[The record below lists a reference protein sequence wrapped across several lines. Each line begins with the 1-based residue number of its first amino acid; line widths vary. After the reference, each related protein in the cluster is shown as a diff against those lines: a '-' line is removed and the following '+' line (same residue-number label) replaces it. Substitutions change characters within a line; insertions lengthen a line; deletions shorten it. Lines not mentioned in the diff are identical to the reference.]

1 MAWESKLI
9 QRAQGDPTW
18 FIENALGD
26 TLWSAQEEIC
36 RAIVKHER
44 VAVPA
49 AFGVG
54 KTFLAARIALWFL
67 YSHSPAKVIST
78 APTNRQVKDL
88 LWSELRTAHRKS
100 KIELGGSPLQLSLT
114 LNDDHYAIGFSTQD
128 YDIDKFTGYHSPNQ
142 IVIFDQASGLPKTF
156 YDAAEGLMTSANV
169 KWLCISN
176 TATSDGE
183 FANICMPN
191 RKTAYGDWHVIP
203 IKATESP
210 NVLAGK
216 NIFPG
221 LIAYDWVEKRRKAW
235 GEADPLYKIFV
246 EAKFIDSA
254 EMTVLTAALID
265 QMEKLNPWYLAG
277 VEEETIEA
285 GIDVARSGLDKTVL
299 SFRRGNQLLRVKSLT
314 GHNNAQITGIVKDE
328 TIRIQNKYDTPV
340 TAFKVDVIGFGADVY
355 DRLIE
360 ENMPAIA
367 VNNASSA
374 MDDERFINVR
384 AEMAWSFRDRLD
396 HYQASMKE
404 CEIEEMDR
412 ERLLADMAAMRYEIS
427 QKGRVQ
433 IIDKKALK
441 KILGRS
447 PDHWDSVVMAYE
459 QPGGGVGRLEMVSKV
474 AQTEQIAAALEESG
488 KVDAA
493 TRALFGTDLPGE
505 EDFMDV
511 DMDQFFQDL

>member
-1 MAWESKLI
+1 MWESKLI
-9 QRAQGDPTW
+9 KRAQADPNW

-26 TLWSAQEEIC
+26 KVWSKQAEIC
-36 RAIVKHER
+36 DAIVKHER

-54 KTFLAARIALWFL
+54 KTWLAARIALWFL
-67 YSHSPAKVIST
+67 YSFSPAKVIST

-100 KIELGGSPLQLSLT
+100 KVELGGSPLQLSLT
-114 LNDDHYAIGFSTQD
+114 LKDDHYAIGFSTQD

-142 IVIFDQASGLPKTF
+142 LIVFDQASGLPKTF
-156 YDAAEGLMTSANV
+156 YNAAEGLMTSANV

-203 IKATESP
+203 ITALESP
-210 NVLAGK
+210 NVIAGE

-221 LIAYDWVEKRRKAW
+221 LIAHDWVEKRRKAW

-265 QMEKLNPWYLAG
+265 NMEKLNPWYMPG
-277 VEEETIEA
+277 VEEETLEV

-299 SFRRGNQLLRVKSLT
+299 SYRQGNQLHRVRSVT
-314 GHNNAQITGIVKDE
+314 GHNNKQIVALLKDE
-328 TIRIQNKYDTPV
+328 NIRIQNRLDTPV
-340 TAFKVDVIGFGADVY
+340 TSIKIDVIGFGADVY
-355 DRLIE
+355 DRVID
-360 ENMPAIA
+360 ENLPAIA
-367 VNNASSA
+367 VNNSGAA
-374 MDDERFINVR
+374 LDNERFLNVR

-396 HYQASMKE
+396 NHEASMKE
-404 CEIEEMDR
+404 CEIEEDDK
-412 ERLLADMAAMRYEIS
+412 ERLLADMAAMRYEITTAG
-427 QKGRVQ
+427 KVQ

-459 QPGGGVGRLEMVSKV
+459 QPGGGVGRLEMVS
-474 AQTEQIAAALEESG
+474 AAATAEAVQQEMEDEGL
-488 KVDAA
+488 VDPA
-493 TRALFGTDLPGE
+493 TRALFGTDIPGDG
-505 EDFMDV
+505 DFIETDF
-511 DMDQFFQDL
+511 DQFFTEW

>member
-1 MAWESKLI
+1 MWESKLVK
-9 QRAQGDPTW
+9 RAQADPAW
-18 FIENALGD
+18 FIENALGGK
-26 TLWSAQEEIC
+26 LWSAQEEIC
-36 RAIVKHER
+36 KALVKHER

-54 KTFLAARIALWFL
+54 KTWLAARIALWFL
-67 YSHSPAKVIST
+67 YSFAPAKVIST

-100 KIELGGSPLQLSLT
+100 KVELGGSPLQLSLT
-114 LNDDHYAIGFSTQD
+114 LNDDHFAIGFSTQD

-142 IVIFDQASGLPKTF
+142 LVVFDQASGLPKTF

-191 RKTAYGDWHVIP
+191 RKTSYGDWEIIP

-210 NVLAGK
+210 NVIAGE

-221 LIAYDWVEKRRKAW
+221 LIAHDWVEKRRKAW

-246 EAKFIDSA
+246 EARFIDSA

-265 QMEKLNPWYLAG
+265 AMEKLNPWYMPG
-277 VEEETIEA
+277 VEEETIEV

-299 SFRRGNQLLRVKSLT
+299 AFRRGNQLLRVVSVT
-314 GHNNAQITGIVKDE
+314 GHNNAQITGLAKDE
-328 TIRIQNKYDTPV
+328 ITRLQNKYDTPV
-340 TAFKVDVIGFGADVY
+340 TAIKVDVIGFGADVY

-360 ENMPAIA
+360 ENLPAIA
-367 VNNASSA
+367 VNNSGAA
-374 MDDERFINVR
+374 LDNERFLNIR
-384 AEMAWSFRDRLD
+384 AEMAWAYRDRLD
-396 HYQASMKE
+396 NHMACMKQ
-404 CEIEEMDR
+404 CEIEEQDR
-412 ERLLADMAAMRYEIS
+412 ERLLADMAAMRYDIS
-427 QKGRVQ
+427 QAGRVQ

-447 PDHWDSVVMAYE
+447 PDHWDAVVMAYE
-459 QPGGGVGRLEMVSKV
+459 QPGGGVGRLEMVSAAETK
-474 AQTEQIAAALEESG
+474 AQAQKEAEEAG
-488 KVDAA
+488 EIDDA
-493 TRALFGTDLPGE
+493 TRALFGTQLPGE
-505 EDFMDV
+505 EDFVDI
-511 DMDQFFQDL
+511 DMDQFFNDF

>member
-1 MAWESKLI
+1 
-9 QRAQGDPTW
+9 
-18 FIENALGD
+18 
-26 TLWSAQEEIC
+26 
-36 RAIVKHER
+36 
-44 VAVPA
+44 
-49 AFGVG
+49 
-54 KTFLAARIALWFL
+54 
-67 YSHSPAKVIST
+67 
-78 APTNRQVKDL
+78 

-114 LNDDHYAIGFSTQD
+114 LNDDHFAIGFSTQD

-142 IVIFDQASGLPKTF
+142 LVVFDQASGLPKTF

-191 RKTAYGDWHVIP
+191 RKTSYGDWHVIP

-210 NVLAGK
+210 NVVAGK

-246 EAKFIDSA
+246 EARFIDSA
-254 EMTVLTAALID
+254 EMTVLTAGLID
-265 QMEKLNPWYLAG
+265 AMEKLNPWYMPG
-277 VEEETIEA
+277 VEDETIEA

-299 SFRRGNQLLRVKSLT
+299 SFRRGNQLLRVKSVT
-314 GHNNAQITGIVKDE
+314 GHNNSTIVGMTKDE
-328 TIRIQNKYDTPV
+328 ITRIQNKLDTPV
-340 TAFKVDVIGFGADVY
+340 TAIKVDVIGFGADVY

-360 ENMPAIA
+360 ENLPAIA
-367 VNNASSA
+367 VNNSGAA
-374 MDDERFINVR
+374 LDNERFLNVR
-384 AEMAWSFRDRLD
+384 AEMAWAYRDRLD
-396 HYQASMKE
+396 NHMASMKE
-404 CEIEEMDR
+404 CEIEEGDK
-412 ERLLADMAAMRYEIS
+412 ERLLADMAAMRYDIS
-427 QKGRVQ
+427 QAGRVQ

-459 QPGGGVGRLEMVSKV
+459 QPGGGVGRLEMVSAAESA
-474 AQTEQIAAALEESG
+474 AQAAAEAEEAG
-488 KVDAA
+488 EVDAA

-505 EDFMDV
+505 DDFVDV
-511 DMDQFFQDL
+511 DMDSFFTDL